1 MYSLAVILWFL
12 ICELNRVVDIVFGGV
27 IAMVY
32 YAGITNG
39 NGVWRYIAVDVCA
52 RTYHYVIADSDAAN
66 DDGIDANLDVIADGG
81 NALPLPTVLLSDS
94 HALVD
99 IDVLA

>member
-12 ICELNRVVDIVFGGV
+12 ICELNRVVYIVLCGI

-32 YAGITNG
+32 YVGIAKG
-39 NGVWRYIAVDVCA
+39 YGVRGYVAVDVCA
-52 RTYHYVIADSDAAN
+52 RTYHHVFADSDVAN
-66 DDGIDANLDVIADGG
+66 DDGVDAYPDVIADGG
-81 NALPLPTVLLSDS
+81 NALPLPAVLLPDG

-99 IDVLA
+99 VDVLP